1 MLKRTI
7 SAIIALP
14 LLFYVLFSGGLTL
27 YVAVFAV
34 SMIGLYEFYKAF
46 SKDFKPVKWAGYLAT
61 IALYLGFLSEL
72 SRDYFSFVTIA
83 FMFLLMGLV
92 VFTKNQIQSV
102 AITFLGFFYVTFS
115 LSHLILISN
124 IDDNYFIWYPFIIAF
139 VTDTFAYLT
148 GKIMGK
154 TPLIPSV
161 SPNKTVEGSLGGMIA
176 CILFTYLY
184 AIWGKPEFQFYAVFL
199 GLIGGI
205 LSQVGDLIAS
215 KIKRIVHIKDFGK
228 IMPGHGGVL
237 DRFDSMLITLPLVY
251 YFMVLFN
258 YINDILI

>member
-14 LLFYVLFSGGLTL
+14 LLFFVLFSGGVTL
-27 YVAVFAV
+27 YVATLAV
-34 SMIGLYEFYKAF
+34 SIVGLYEFYKAF
-46 SKDFKPVKWAGYLAT
+46 TLDYKPVNWAGYIAT
-61 IALYLGFLSEL
+61 IALYLGFLGEF
-72 SRDYFSFVTIA
+72 SRDYFSFVTIS
-83 FMFLLMGLV
+83 FMFLLMGLL
-92 VFTKNQIQSV
+92 VFTKHQVQSV

-139 VTDTFAYLT
+139 ITDTFAYLT

-184 AIWGKPEFQFYAVFL
+184 AVWGKPEFQFYAIFL
-199 GLIGGI
+199 GLIGGM

-215 KIKRIVHIKDFGK
+215 KIKRIAHIKDFGK

-237 DRFDSMLITLPLVY
+237 DRFDSILITLPLVY

-258 YINDILI
+258 YINDKLI